1 MQWSPKRLPICL
13 LSIWISIWIN
23 GCFQYTGTVLYNN
36 NKGSQVSDIRFS
48 SWALCIALLS
58 TISLTGCGASTSNSG
73 EPSSGNPDTPSQ
85 DNSDDGSDTPDT
97 GTPDNTTPDDNNSD
111 NPDTSNPGDNSD
123 DDGDSNPPVAP
134 PIGSDCQYSVPTP
147 PSLTEHFSIS
157 LDDNTYQHLD
167 DEELVSNN
175 SNIYGTWAVVH
186 QQATTDTSND
196 RQLRRSHQQRALFV
210 IREAAGST
218 AENPVAEIASCS
230 SAGFRTLNNPTIGDE
245 FPQPLSQNG
254 DLILSLTSMT
264 QMNGIAPHTNT
275 RAIKLSDSQQ
285 PLANVSGTIDG
296 ESVAA
301 EDVWCLKVF
310 RNTQSQQQCAG
321 DVSQNQIGSGVGLQG
336 ESLAATLQAIN
347 FGDNETLVLESNR
360 PSPGVTLFDSELTTA
375 EASALNATVSRSR
388 TSIQLNSNLNLE
400 KLSGSNFVAS
410 DASLV
415 LTTP

>member
-1 MQWSPKRLPICL
+1 M
-13 LSIWISIWIN
+13 
-23 GCFQYTGTVLYNN
+23 
-36 NKGSQVSDIRFS
+36 SDIRFS

-58 TISLTGCGASTSNSG
+58 AISLTGCGASTSNSG

-97 GTPDNTTPDDNNSD
+97 GTPDNTTPDNNNSD

-123 DDGDSNPPVAP
+123 NDGDSNPPVAP

-167 DEELVSNN
+167 GEELVSNN

-186 QQATTDTSND
+186 QQTFTNTSNS

-218 AENPVAEIASCS
+218 AENPVAEIASCAS
-230 SAGFRTLNNPTIGDE
+230 VGFRTLNNPTIGDE
-245 FPQPLSQNG
+245 FLQPLSQSS
-254 DLILSLTSMT
+254 DLALSLTSMT
-264 QMNGIAPHTNT
+264 QMNGVAPYTNT

-285 PLANVSGTIDG
+285 PLASVSGTIDG

-301 EDVWCLKVF
+301 EDVWCLQVF

-321 DVSQNQIGSGVGLQG
+321 EVTQNLTGSGISLQG
-336 ESLAATLQAIN
+336 ENLMTTLQSIRSN
-347 FGDNETLVLESNR
+347 GKETLLLDSNR

-375 EASALNATVSRSR
+375 EANTINATVAR
-388 TSIQLNSNLNLE
+388 TSVQLNSNLNLQ
-400 KLSGSNFVAS
+400 KLADGNPVNTS
-410 DASLV
+410 ASLV

>member
-1 MQWSPKRLPICL
+1 M
-13 LSIWISIWIN
+13 
-23 GCFQYTGTVLYNN
+23 
-36 NKGSQVSDIRFS
+36 SDIRFS

-58 TISLTGCGASTSNSG
+58 AISLTGCGASTSNSG

-97 GTPDNTTPDDNNSD
+97 GTPDNTTPDNNTPDDNNSD
-111 NPDTSNPGDNSD
+111 NPDTNGPGDSE
-123 DDGDSNPPVAP
+123 PPVAP

-167 DEELVSNN
+167 GEELVSNN

-186 QQATTDTSND
+186 QQTFTNTSNS

-230 SAGFRTLNNPTIGDE
+230 SVGFRTLNNPTIGDE
-245 FPQPLSQNG
+245 FPQPLSQSSN
-254 DLILSLTSMT
+254 LALSLTSMT
-264 QMNGIAPHTNT
+264 QMNGVAPYTNT

-296 ESVAA
+296 EPVAA

-310 RNTQSQQQCAG
+310 RNTQSQQQCSG
-321 DVSQNQIGSGVGLQG
+321 EVTQNLTGSGVGLQG
-336 ESLAATLQAIN
+336 ESLAITLQAIR
-347 FGDNETLVLESNR
+347 FESNEGLALDSNL
-360 PSPGVTLFDSELTTA
+360 PSPGVTLFDSELTIA
-375 EASALNATVSRSR
+375 EANTINATVAR
-388 TSIQLNSNLNLE
+388 TSVQLNSNLNLQ
-400 KLSGSNFVAS
+400 KLADGNPVNTS
-410 DASLV
+410 ASLV